1 MNIIETGIPGLL
13 VIEPDVHEDN
23 RGFFMEVYNQR
34 DFENVGIKNQFVQEN
49 QSKSSYGAIRGLHY
63 QLEPYSQAKLAH
75 VISGKVYDVAVDLRK
90 GSPTY
95 GKWYGVELSAENKRM
110 FFIPRGFAHGLS
122 VLADDT
128 VFCYRC
134 DNLYHSESEGG
145 ILFSDPELNIDW
157 HVPADKMIVSHKD
170 QVRPLLKD
178 DKSNFIFEE

>member
-13 VIEPDVHEDN
+13 IIEPKVHDDS

-34 DFENVGIKNQFVQEN
+34 DFEKVGIKSQFVQEN

-75 VISGKVYDVAVDLRK
+75 VISGKVYDVAIDLRK

-110 FFIPRGFAHGLS
+110 FFSPRGFAHGLS

-128 VFCYRC
+128 VFCYKC
-134 DNLYHSESEGG
+134 DNLYHPEAEGG
-145 ILFSDPELNIDW
+145 IAYNDPNLAIDW
-157 HVPADKMIVSHKD
+157 HVAAEDMIVSDKD
-170 QVRPLLKD
+170 KARPLLKD
-178 DKSNFIFEE
+178 DKSNFRY